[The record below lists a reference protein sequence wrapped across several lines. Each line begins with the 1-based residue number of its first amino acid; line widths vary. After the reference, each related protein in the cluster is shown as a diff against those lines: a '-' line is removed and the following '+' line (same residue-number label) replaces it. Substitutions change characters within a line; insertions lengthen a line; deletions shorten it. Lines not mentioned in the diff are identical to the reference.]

1 MSTIKATVKDIPFGT
16 SMKLQGAVIQ
26 FEPGMDLGGELELGL
41 TDYPQWYLYDGG
53 NFSAW
58 YHESWLNITE
68 GKSTRFQ
75 ELIEKMQDIQKRKNA
90 GYAGQG
96 NPDPWANFRMAE
108 MFGVSS
114 FIGCLVRMSDKF
126 IRIANLVKN
135 PKNEQVNESI
145 TDTLLD
151 LANYCL
157 IAICLY
163 EEEHKK

>member
-1 MSTIKATVKDIPFGT
+1 MFDGI
-16 SMKLQGAVIQ
+16 
-26 FEPGMDLGGELELGL
+26 EP
-41 TDYPQWYLYDGG
+41 
-53 NFSAW
+53 N
-58 YHESWLNITE
+58 
-68 GKSTRFQ
+68 KTRFQ
-75 ELIEKMQDIQKRKNA
+75 ELIEKMQDIQRRKNA
-90 GYAGQG
+90 GYAGQD

-108 MFGVSS
+108 MFGVSA